1 MTPRIALLGFML
13 ESNAFSPVAE
23 EAEFREK
30 HWIEGDAIVEDARSA
45 TPRDPGGLTGFCRA
59 MDESGAWEPVP
70 IAMTTAGAS
79 GPVDQTF
86 FERYVEMIDE
96 RLRAALPVD
105 GVYIQAHGAAR
116 GTVDHDPEGMLFK
129 AVRAIVGWT
138 IPVVATLDLHANVS
152 HVMVAETDLLIAYL
166 TNPHTDMAERG
177 HEAGL
182 AMRELLGGVRT
193 ARAFIPVPILPPQVA
208 LLSDRG
214 PYGEAIAKGQSRV
227 DGSILNVSVLGNFSF
242 GDSPKTGMS
251 VIVTARGDQVAA
263 DGLARELAQDLWEQ
277 RHRFTPKL
285 LTIEE
290 AARRM
295 RAAVEDSA
303 KPPLI
308 FADVADN
315 PGGGGSGNT
324 TAILKSFLD
333 AGVRDTAFAVHH
345 DPALVAEAHGLGP
358 GARLAARLN
367 RGDADASNRLE
378 VPAQVM
384 RVSDGEIVGRRG
396 FIGGRRFS
404 LGPSAWLRLD
414 GRIDLVVI
422 SIRHQCFDTQMLEH
436 LGLEVARLRGIVVKS
451 RGHFRAG
458 FDDLFADEN
467 ILEVDGPGLATP
479 VLTRVAWRGIRRPI
493 WPLDPDMAWQVPEDV
508 AVQESAFLSGP

>member
-13 ESNAFSPVAE
+13 ESNAFSPVAD

-30 HWIEGDAIVEDARSA
+30 HWIEGDAIVGDARSA
-45 TPRDPGGLTGFCRA
+45 TPRDPGGFTGFCCA
-59 MDESGAWEPVP
+59 MDASGAWEPVP

-79 GPVDQTF
+79 GPVDQAF
-86 FERYVEMIDE
+86 FERYVGIVVE

-116 GTVDHDPEGMLFK
+116 GTDDPDPEGMLFR
-129 AVRAIVGWT
+129 AVRAVVGQSV
-138 IPVVATLDLHANVS
+138 PVIATLDLHANVS
-152 HVMVAETDLLIAYL
+152 RAMVVETDLLIAYL
-166 TNPHTDMAERG
+166 TNPHTDMVERG
-177 HEAGL
+177 HEAGR

-193 ARAFIPVPILPPQVA
+193 AKAFVPLPILPPQVA

-251 VIVTARGDQVAA
+251 VVVTTRGDQAAA
-263 DGLARELAQDLWEQ
+263 DGLARELAHDLWEQ

-290 AARRM
+290 ATRRM
-295 RAAVEDSA
+295 LATCEDPA
-303 KPPLI
+303 KPALI

-315 PGGGGSGNT
+315 PGGGGSGST

-333 AGVRDTAFAVHH
+333 AGLHGAAFAVHH

-367 RGDADASNRLE
+367 RADADASNRID
-378 VPAQVM
+378 VPARVM
-384 RVSDGEIVGRRG
+384 QVSDGEIVGRRG

-404 LGPSAWLRLD
+404 LGASAWLRLD
-414 GRIDLVVI
+414 ERIDLVVI

-479 VLTRVAWRGIRRPI
+479 VLTRVAWRGLRRPI
-493 WPLDPDMAWQVPEDV
+493 WPLDPDMTWSVPESV
-508 AVQESAFLSGP
+508 AVA